1 MFDYNGEGIG
11 DGAPLLCLIRRA
23 LGDTTSACFGIEGQG
38 RAVDPGAHI
47 VQAVLLIG
55 CVVAA
60 AVVLGMATKRFMGQP
75 IPR

>member
-11 DGAPLLCLIRRA
+11 EGAPLLCLIRRA
-23 LGDTTSACFGIEGQG
+23 LGDVGSACFGIEGQG

-47 VQAVLLIG
+47 VQAILLIG

-60 AVVLGMATKRFMGQP
+60 AIVIGMAIR
-75 IPR
+75 RWRAAS